1 MFRFLVLHS
10 SYSKILLFIN
20 SFSFSLNMPKISK
33 EKWKVWGNV
42 FDEFTFRTLFKLA
55 SQDHFEKIQSPISIG
70 KESNVFSAKKG
81 EGNIILKIY
90 RLETS
95 DFNRMYDYI
104 KYDPRYINLKKQKRK
119 IVFAWAQREYRNLIK
134 AREAGVNVPRPI
146 AFLNNVLCLEFIG
159 NNEVAPKL
167 KDKIPKNKK
176 AFFDKTIG
184 YVQKLYKVGLVHADL
199 SQFNILNFNEE
210 PVFIDF
216 SQCTLKRNP
225 RAEEF
230 LERDVKNICNFFNKI
245 GLKTDKDKVLNK
257 IKD

>member
-1 MFRFLVLHS
+1 MA
-10 SYSKILLFIN
+10 
-20 SFSFSLNMPKISK
+20 KISK

-55 SQDHFEKIQSPISIG
+55 SQGHFEQLQSPISIG
-70 KESNVFSAKKG
+70 KESNIFSAKKG
-81 EGNIILKIY
+81 KENIIVKIY

-104 KYDPRYINLKKQKRK
+104 KYDPRYANLKKQKRK
-119 IVFAWAQREYRNLIK
+119 IVFAWAQREFRNLMK
-134 AREAGVNVPRPI
+134 AREAGVNVPVPI

-159 NNEVAPKL
+159 NKEAAPKL

-176 AFFDKTIG
+176 QFFDKVVEYTR
-184 YVQKLYKVGLVHADL
+184 KLYKAGLIHADL
-199 SQFNILNFNEE
+199 SQFNILNFKEE

-230 LERDVKNICNFFNKI
+230 LERDVRNICNFFKKI
-245 GLKTDKDKVLNK
+245 GLNVDEKKIIEK
-257 IKD
+257 IKK

>member
-1 MFRFLVLHS
+1 
-10 SYSKILLFIN
+10 
-20 SFSFSLNMPKISK
+20 MPKISR

-55 SQDHFEKIQSPISIG
+55 SQGHFEQIQSPISIG

-81 EGNIILKIY
+81 NDRIIIKIY
-90 RLETS
+90 RLETC

-104 KYDPRYINLKKQKRK
+104 KYDPRYVNLKKQKRK
-119 IVFAWAQREYRNLIK
+119 IVFTWTQREYRNLMK

-146 AFLNNVLCLEFIG
+146 TFLNNVLCLELIG
-159 NNEVAPKL
+159 SKEVAPKL

-176 AFFDKTIG
+176 SFFEKI
-184 YVQKLYKVGLVHADL
+184 VKNLQKLYKAGLIHADL
-199 SQFNILNFNEE
+199 SHFNILNFKEE

-230 LERDVKNICNFFNKI
+230 LERDIKNICNFFNKI
-245 GLKTDKDKVLNK
+245 GLSVDKEKV
-257 IKD
+257 IKRIKNGI

>member
-1 MFRFLVLHS
+1 MA
-10 SYSKILLFIN
+10 
-20 SFSFSLNMPKISK
+20 KISK

-55 SQDHFEKIQSPISIG
+55 SQGHFEVLQSPISIG
-70 KESNVFSAKKG
+70 KESNIFSAKK
-81 EGNIILKIY
+81 NDVKIIIKIY
-90 RLETS
+90 RLETC

-104 KYDPRYINLKKQKRK
+104 KYDPRYINVKTQKRK
-119 IVFAWAQREYRNLIK
+119 IVFAWTQREFRNLMK

-159 NNEVAPKL
+159 DKEAAPKL
-167 KDKIPKNKK
+167 KDKPPKNKK
-176 AFFDKTIG
+176 IFFNKVVDNI
-184 YVQKLYKVGLVHADL
+184 QKLYKADLVHADL
-199 SQFNILNFNEE
+199 SQFNILNFKEE

-230 LERDVKNICNFFNKI
+230 LIRDVRNITNFFNKI
-245 GLKTDKDKVLNK
+245 GLKVNQERVLK
-257 IKD
+257 QIKG